1 MSAAAPAPVPIVR
14 EQLLAR
20 LREPRT
26 WDAVVIGGGAT
37 GLGIALDAA
46 TRGLRVALIDA
57 QDFAA
62 GTSSRSTKLVHGGVR
77 YLAQGN
83 LKLVREALE
92 ERAILLKIAPHIV
105 HPLEFIVPCYRLLE
119 REYMR
124 IGLGMYDLAAGRFSI
139 GPTRALPREETLQ
152 RLPGVKAEGL
162 RGGVSYWD
170 GQFDDALMCIALMQT
185 AYAHGATP
193 INYVRCVALRPEG
206 AAATVVAQDVETGER
221 FELRARCVFNAAGV
235 WVDAIRKLA
244 DPAAR
249 PVTTVS
255 QGSHIVVDREF
266 LPGTAGLMIPRTRDG
281 RVLFAIPWHHK
292 VLIGTTDQPRAD
304 APFDPQPSKE
314 EIDFIIETAAGYLQR
329 PITHADVRAAFAGLR
344 PLFSPQAA
352 GSTAKISREHAVLT
366 EFGCVISVV
375 GGKWTT
381 YRRMAVDALDAAARA
396 GLLPA
401 GRSKTADL
409 MLTQDDVL
417 IAAANSGSAAEAGL
431 QRFAAHCRRFT
442 QARTNADVLARRARL
457 EFLDGDMSC
466 RSAARLQ
473 SATSTVG

>member
-1 MSAAAPAPVPIVR
+1 MTAATAGAPQPIDR

-20 LREPRT
+20 LRDAAP

-57 QDFAA
+57 QDFSA

-105 HPLEFIVPCYRLLE
+105 HPLEFIVPCYRVFE
-119 REYMR
+119 RETMR
-124 IGLGMYDLAAGRFSI
+124 VGLGAYDLAAGRYSI
-139 GPTRALPREETLQ
+139 GPTRALSKAETRE

-193 INYVRCVALRPEG
+193 INYVRCTALRPEG
-206 AAATVVAQDVETGER
+206 ASTLVTAQDVETGEP
-221 FELRARCVFNAAGV
+221 FNLRTRCVFNAAGV
-235 WVDAIRKLA
+235 WVDAIRKMA
-244 DPAAR
+244 NPSAR

-255 QGSHIVVDREF
+255 QGSHLVVDRDF
-266 LPGTAGLMIPRTRDG
+266 QPGTAGMMIPRTRDG
-281 RVLFAIPWHHK
+281 RVLFAIPWHGK
-292 VLIGTTDQPRAD
+292 LLIGTTDQARAD
-304 APFDPQPSKE
+304 APFDPQPSPQ
-314 EIDFIIETAAGYLQR
+314 EIDFIIETAAGYLSR
-329 PITHADVRAAFAGLR
+329 PIRQADLRAVFAGLR
-344 PLFSPQAA
+344 PLFSPSAA
-352 GSTAKISREHAVLT
+352 GSTARISREHAVLT
-366 EFGCVISVV
+366 ESGSLISVV

-381 YRRMAVDALDAAARA
+381 YRRMAVDALAAATHA
-396 GLLPA
+396 GILPV
-401 GRSKTADL
+401 GRSRTANL
-409 MLTQDDVL
+409 VLTQDDML
-417 IAAANSGSAAEAGL
+417 IASADDVLKAGNGL
-431 QRFAAHCRRFT
+431 QRFSAHCRRFT
-442 QARTNADVLARRARL
+442 QARTEADVLARRARL
-457 EFLDGDMSC
+457 EFLDAA
-466 RSAARLQ
+466 SAQRAATRLRN
-473 SATSTVG
+473 AAA